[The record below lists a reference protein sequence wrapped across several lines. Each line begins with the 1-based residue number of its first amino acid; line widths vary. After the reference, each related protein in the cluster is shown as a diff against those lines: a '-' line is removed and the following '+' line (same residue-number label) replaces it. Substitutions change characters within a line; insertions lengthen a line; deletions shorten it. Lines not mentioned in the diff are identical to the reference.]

1 MSERAEH
8 ASRFVKATTPTA
20 LGLLGVIMLSSPIRL
35 FEGHVPTPLIPLL
48 VVYFWSIYSPSYLP
62 SVSVFFIGLL
72 QDLLLGGPLGLWAS
86 IYLFVQFLVLS
97 QRSYF
102 HGRDQTV
109 VWMGFAVAGGLA
121 ALILWLVMSMMS
133 GMLLPVVDLLIQF
146 AATIAIYPVIAGLFA
161 QFHRRVVVE
170 G

>member
-1 MSERAEH
+1 MSERAEQ

-20 LGLLGVIMLSSPIRL
+20 LGLVGVLLLSSPIRL
-35 FEGHVPTPLIPLL
+35 FEGAVPMPLLPLL

-62 SVSVFFIGLL
+62 SVSVFIIGML

-86 IYLFVQFLVLS
+86 IYLFVQFLVLT

-102 HGRDQTV
+102 YGRDQTV
-109 VWMGFAVAGGLA
+109 VWMGFGVASALA

-133 GMLLPVVDLLIQF
+133 GLILPVGKLALQVV
-146 AATIAIYPVIAGLFA
+146 ATFAIYPVIAVLFA
-161 QFHRRVVVE
+161 EFHRRVVVE